1 MGGILHY
8 PVSDH
13 NKLPSDTSIK
23 DKVKETDGLC
33 GKKSDIWI
41 KTAAGELVEAGFKIK
56 QSESGFRIV
65 ELDLNNYIVSELQ
78 LTENDKLLAINNIA
92 VSCREH
98 HEVVEFLQ
106 QMFHPERSRLSI
118 VIERKEWTDADKDT
132 VTTFEIEVDYLI
144 SRGGGSAFALFTRTT
159 ILSRFSG
166 FSAVYCIHH
175 KGTDVC
181 LIAIDTP
188 ISQLYLECGTDGKLT
203 MSNLPSRTDTSFH
216 FRKSI
221 FHGFQKQHSENQS
234 CFLCILQPVG
244 TEKYVSVKNRSS
256 VDLSNCPVGS
266 EDITSM
272 TSLQEADPRFF
283 LLKLKNVREKN
294 EYMFE
299 SVILKGMCLTW
310 DNTKKEMKLKDSS
323 DSSVPFSALNSTFH
337 IYSL

>member
-1 MGGILHY
+1 MSIDVGKKHAMAGILHY

-13 NKLPSDTSIK
+13 NKIPSDTSIK
-23 DKVKETDGLC
+23 YKVKETDGLC

-65 ELDLNNYIVSELQ
+65 ELDFNNYMVSELH
-78 LTENDKLLAINNIA
+78 LTENDKLLAINNVA

-106 QMFHPERSRLSI
+106 QMFDPERSRLSI

-132 VTTFEIEVDYLI
+132 VTTFEIEVDYFI
-144 SRGGGSAFALFTRTT
+144 SRGGVGGVGSAVALFTRTT

-181 LIAIDTP
+181 LLAIDTP
-188 ISQLYLECGTDGKLT
+188 ISQLYLKCGTDGKLT

-244 TEKYVSVKNRSS
+244 TEKYVSVKNWSS
-256 VDLSNCPVGS
+256 VDLSAPFKPLTMLDVDILVSTSQPVRQYS
-266 EDITSM
+266 HFH
-272 TSLQEADPRFF
+272 SL
-283 LLKLKNVREKN
+283 
-294 EYMFE
+294 
-299 SVILKGMCLTW
+299 SVT
-310 DNTKKEMKLKDSS
+310 
-323 DSSVPFSALNSTFH
+323 
-337 IYSL
+337 IYFYK